1 MRASIFIA
9 ILSSALLVAA
19 APAQVTQADL
29 DRAQSI
35 LDKCN
40 SDLGTVKTRLLESYN
55 KTRESRGMP
64 ALTIEDG
71 EFVAYADANPATQGI
86 KTRCDQNQEQVT
98 TIKQVSVGCSR
109 RWTCMTLTVRRFVKA
124 T

>member
-1 MRASIFIA
+1 MRVSIFIA

-40 SDLGTVKTRLLESYN
+40 SDLGTIKTRLLESYN

-71 EFVAYADANPATQGI
+71 EFVAYADANPAAQGI

-109 RWTCMTLTVRRFVKA
+109 RWTCMTLTVRRFVTA